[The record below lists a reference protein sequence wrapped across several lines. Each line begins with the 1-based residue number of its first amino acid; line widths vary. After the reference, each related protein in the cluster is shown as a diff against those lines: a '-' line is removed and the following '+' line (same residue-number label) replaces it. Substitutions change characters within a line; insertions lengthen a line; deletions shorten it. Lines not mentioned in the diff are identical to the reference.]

1 MAKHSTFSWLSFVIL
16 LFIAG
21 GVTFLDCSP
30 AFQQLSAP
38 YYREGFACI
47 VAFIGIFSI
56 RLLHDRRPFVNYL
69 LVCIPYLMV
78 TAQFMFS
85 ADLPVHDSWK
95 YHFPVFE
102 YVGDALSHQYFLPE
116 WFPVNGGIRLGF
128 FHINFFA
135 TLPHRIFGYL
145 LYLIFP
151 VSVVQAYK
159 IQYVAGVLLICFGW
173 WIVLQKFV
181 RSHYAAYFGTLA
193 IMMGGTGITFHQE
206 QVLATMHLLPWF
218 VLSLWKLREDTAYIF
233 PVVVLLGYGLTTHY
247 PHIHLISMGL
257 LIFPMVC
264 LRFNIIQ
271 HLYRQQKKNMIL
283 LGVLFF
289 LALLPSLYLL
299 NNIEFLASSHRNIQA
314 ETYEEYFAS
323 NAVGYSSARLKYFYQ
338 YILPVFEWPP
348 NPHNPRG
355 YTIDYTSFFVGRM
368 LLLLALIGVLFQ
380 LSRTLPVIGLLL
392 LSILLTL
399 GIYSVVPIPKLLYML
414 HFPFITT
421 FRQWVHFFP
430 MVNVCLSVLGA
441 MGLAAFMR
449 RYVDHPSKKFIRFLV
464 IIPIFFLQIA
474 DLALY
479 DKNYLSVLHEETS
492 PVRLDERFF
501 TRESLIPANIF
512 QYKNRSI
519 LQHYCADAIL
529 ETSFLTTD
537 TLSVPDGINTEIEI
551 ACKMFFQD
559 KKTTVT
565 NIPSSALQPFAS
577 KNYYSEVACRN
588 CVRFDGLV
596 FDLTLPDPALFAT
609 PLNYDLGAEAYI
621 DGEKTTVWRISG
633 ALSGV
638 LVNAG
643 NHRIRLKIRHDGYL
657 IIVLI
662 QVCLYIFLVVFF
674 VRKWSELKPSIDCAL
689 TRRCSY

>member
-1 MAKHSTFSWLSFVIL
+1 MARHSTFPWLSFAIL
-16 LFIAG
+16 LLIAG
-21 GVTFLDCSP
+21 GVAFLDCSP
-30 AFQQLSAP
+30 AFHQLFAP
-38 YYREGFACI
+38 YHREGFACI
-47 VAFIGIFSI
+47 VALIGIFSI
-56 RLLHDRRPFVNYL
+56 HLMHDTSSFAYYL

-135 TLPHRIFGYL
+135 TLPHRILGYF
-145 LYLIFP
+145 LYGIFP
-151 VSVVQAYK
+151 ISVAQAYK
-159 IQYVAGVLLICFGW
+159 IQYVAGVLLNCFGW

-206 QVLATMHLLPWF
+206 QVLATMYLWPWF
-218 VLSLWKLREDTAYIF
+218 VLALWKLREDTSYIF
-233 PVVVLLGYGLTTHY
+233 PAVVLLGCGLTTHY

-257 LIFPMVC
+257 LMLLMLC
-264 LRFNIIQ
+264 LRFNIVR
-271 HLYRQQKKNMIL
+271 HLYRRQKKNIIF

-323 NAVGYSSARLKYFYQ
+323 NEVGYSSAQPKYFYQ

-355 YTIDYTSFFVGRM
+355 YTIDYTSFFVGRL
-368 LLLLALIGVLFQ
+368 LLLLALLGVLLQ
-380 LSRTLPVIGLLL
+380 LPKTLPIIGLLL

-399 GIYSVVPIPKLLYML
+399 GVHSVVSIPKLLYIL
-414 HFPFITT
+414 HFPFLTT
-421 FRQWVHFFP
+421 FRQWVHFSP
-430 MVNVCLSVLGA
+430 MVNVCLSALGA

-449 RYVDHPSKKFIRFLV
+449 YFEHSSKKFIGILV

-501 TRESLIPANIF
+501 ARKSLIPTNIF

-519 LQHYCADAIL
+519 LQHYCADAIP

-537 TLSVPDGINTEIEI
+537 LLSIPDGINTEIEM

-565 NIPSSALQPFAS
+565 NIPSSTLQPFAS
-577 KNYYSEVACRN
+577 NNY
-588 CVRFDGLV
+588 
-596 FDLTLPDPALFAT
+596 
-609 PLNYDLGAEAYI
+609 
-621 DGEKTTVWRISG
+621 
-633 ALSGV
+633 
-638 LVNAG
+638 
-643 NHRIRLKIRHDGYL
+643 
-657 IIVLI
+657 
-662 QVCLYIFLVVFF
+662 
-674 VRKWSELKPSIDCAL
+674 
-689 TRRCSY
+689 